1 MYITQQEEVAI
12 IKLLAIART
21 HIPDETEWQRL
32 VETGQIVKFGD
43 ISKQVSDMIERIEKK
58 RMEYNSKQRSVM
70 HERRKDPKE
79 RAKHNAWYKL
89 AKQKQKQKENK

>member
-1 MYITQQEEVAI
+1 MYITQDEEVSV

-21 HIPDETEWQRL
+21 HIPDETEWQRI
-32 VETGQIVKFGD
+32 VETGQIVKFRD

-70 HERRKDPKE
+70 HERRKDPKG
-79 RAKHNAWYKL
+79 
-89 AKQKQKQKENK
+89 